1 MAEHSAA
8 ALVADR
14 CGAHLLVRERHETV
28 DHAGRFAWPPVVDG
42 QLFVLVS
49 PVAARNPSVFGV
61 LPDLVGL
68 ARRETGALTVR
79 IGLPRLGA
87 HPVLAQR
94 LADQLGTDLFAA
106 DGGFLD
112 RPGAA
117 LFAGHGTGG
126 TGWRL
131 FRPGQEAEFDGMRHP
146 RPGWET
152 DVIARPF
159 VQGTVAV
166 DPVPAGLVV
175 RDLRTAPPKLSDPVA
190 WVPVDSRAPKVF
202 VGGHGVVPPPSAV
215 ADVLRLLPEPFVLV
229 PAEPAAAGYA
239 WLAECALRVGR
250 DLVIAPGGF
259 STAGPGNRPPR
270 SRFPSFATLLRQPG
284 AGGDQVVLDV
294 APPPHGWERI
304 GLTTYRLGDVR
315 ADVVPSG
322 LVVRFGEVD
331 PASTALPFDPAGWTL
346 QLGTPGTQVNRS
358 LLHAVEKLLSG
369 VDPALRSRARF
380 RVAGRPDEST
390 KAVLG
395 KLASAGGPPAAAAAP
410 RNGAVPR
417 HRVVPDA
424 PRHRA
429 VPDEPGPAAD
439 STAVPDRPAAG
450 PDRAPAVPENRPTP
464 GADAAARIATMSAIP
479 IPTVSGM
486 PGTRPA
492 PEPGRRAETPPP
504 VRAEEPRDDPAAG
517 KSSGDSGRPAA
528 PPAVG
533 GPGHAPEPPPRSV
546 EPLSPA
552 SPEGFP
558 GLAGAAPVPRAPV
571 APAAPK
577 GDPVSVAPGPT
588 PLAVADRDSKTT
600 EQASFTA
607 AAGHDFSEALA
618 TVNAALA
625 TWPSMRQDD
634 SAGVKADYAAVCLF
648 LGEGRGG
655 AQAVNG
661 AVRAGQGGG
670 LPGQVECL
678 SSGIRRLPMHRRP
691 VLRQSRSGEP
701 VEPGTVHVEPG
712 FLTASLDLD
721 VTVTDA
727 AVDVLIWPA
736 SARRTTELLGQRTPD
751 EVVFGAGAR
760 FKALAVRRAEESDD
774 QDIDGPRAPRIAVL
788 LRELAPGEA
797 PAETTEL
804 DERDQRALGKLD
816 AVLARR
822 RRNALRLVDGPDV
835 VARLTSPLVAWDAE
849 TMSAPGR
856 AGGQSTVMA
865 S

>member
-1 MAEHSAA
+1 MAEDSAA

-61 LPDLVGL
+61 LPDLVGV

-87 HPVLAQR
+87 HTAIAQR
-94 LADQLGTDLFAA
+94 LADRLGTDLFAA

-131 FRPGQEAEFDGMRHP
+131 FRPGQGAEFGGMRHP
-146 RPGWET
+146 RPGWELA
-152 DVIARPF
+152 VAAQPF
-159 VQGTVAV
+159 VRGPVAV
-166 DPVPAGLVV
+166 EPVPAGLVV
-175 RDLRTAPPKLSDPVA
+175 RDLRTAPTKLSDPVA
-190 WVPVDSRAPKVF
+190 WIPVDPRAPRVF
-202 VGGHGVVPPPSAV
+202 VGGQGVAPSPAAV
-215 ADVLRLLPEPFVLV
+215 AEVLRSLPESFVLV
-229 PAEPAAAGYA
+229 PGEPAVAGYA
-239 WLAECALRVGR
+239 WLAETTLRLGR
-250 DLVIAPGGF
+250 DLVTVPGGF

-270 SRFPSFATLLRQPG
+270 TRFPSFATLLRQPMG
-284 AGGDQVVLDV
+284 GGDQVVLDV
-294 APPPHGWERI
+294 VPPPAGWERV
-304 GLTTYRLGDVR
+304 GPSTYGLGDVR

-322 LVVRFGEVD
+322 LVVRSGAAD

-346 QLGTPGTQVNRS
+346 QLGTPGSRVDRA

-369 VDPALRSRARF
+369 LDPALRARARF
-380 RVAGRPDEST
+380 RVAGEPDDST
-390 KAVLG
+390 RAVLSR
-395 KLASAGGPPAAAAAP
+395 LAAPGGPSTAKAAPHRNPVPVDPAPAAPAPIAQAPAAP
-410 RNGAVPR
+410 A
-417 HRVVPDA
+417 A
-424 PRHRA
+424 
-429 VPDEPGPAAD
+429 EPVTPAA
-439 STAVPDRPAAG
+439 PPH
-450 PDRAPAVPENRPTP
+450 APAVPS
-464 GADAAARIATMSAIP
+464 AAAAARIATMSAMP

-486 PGTRPA
+486 PGTRPGPAEEAPPARREEPAPPPPAEPRPVTPPAAGGPPSA
-492 PEPGRRAETPPP
+492 PEPSPYPPEPLVPPAAQSSPGRAGTDPAPGAPP
-504 VRAEEPRDDPAAG
+504 V
-517 KSSGDSGRPAA
+517 
-528 PPAVG
+528 
-533 GPGHAPEPPPRSV
+533 
-546 EPLSPA
+546 
-552 SPEGFP
+552 
-558 GLAGAAPVPRAPV
+558 PV
-571 APAAPK
+571 APRR
-577 GDPVSVAPGPT
+577 DPLSVAPGPT
-588 PLAVADRDSKTT
+588 PLAVADRGSKAT

-661 AVRAGQGGG
+661 AVRSGQENG
-670 LPGQVECL
+670 LPGQLECL

-691 VLRQSRSGEP
+691 VLRQSRSDEP
-701 VEPGTVHVEPG
+701 VEPGSVHVEPG

-736 SARRTTELLGQRTPD
+736 TARRTTELLGQRTPD

-760 FKALAVRRAEESDD
+760 FKALAVRRADD
-774 QDIDGPRAPRIAVL
+774 SEDPDVEGPRAPRIAVL
-788 LRELAPGEA
+788 LRELAPGEV
-797 PAETTEL
+797 PGDTTEL

-822 RRNALRLVDGPDV
+822 RKNTLRLVDGPGA
-835 VARLTSPLVAWDAE
+835 VARLTSPLVEWDAE
-849 TMSAPGR
+849 TMAAPGR
-856 AGGQSTVMA
+856 AGGHSTVMA